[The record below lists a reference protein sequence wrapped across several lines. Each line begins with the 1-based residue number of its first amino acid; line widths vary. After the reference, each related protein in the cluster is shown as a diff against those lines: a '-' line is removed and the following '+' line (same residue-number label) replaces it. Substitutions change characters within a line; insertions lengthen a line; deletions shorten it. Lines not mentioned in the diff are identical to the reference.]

1 MKKIIVLSIAM
12 MLSGM
17 MMAQNAKDFL
27 RMGDEH
33 LANKDW
39 NKAIESFS
47 YCIKLQPD
55 YQTLYKAHYGRGFAY
70 FNLTE
75 YKLARTD
82 FDRSIRIFP
91 NDPEVYFWRAYTKYH
106 MGQSASSE
114 ISDYNRAILLKP
126 DYAEA
131 YFNRGEAK
139 IKNNQKSAGC
149 KDLRKALELGF
160 KKAEFELKLHCE
172 EQ

>member
-1 MKKIIVLSIAM
+1 MKKAVLFTFA
-12 MLSGM
+12 LFFTGFL
-17 MMAQNAKDFL
+17 MAQNAKDFL
-27 RMGDEH
+27 RMGDES
-33 LANKDW
+33 LENKNW
-39 NKAIESFS
+39 SKAIEYFS

-55 YQTLYKAHYGRGFAY
+55 FQTLYKAHYGRGFAY
-70 FNLTE
+70 FNMAD
-75 YKLARTD
+75 YKQARVD
-82 FDRSIRIFP
+82 FDRAIRIFP

-131 YFNRGEAK
+131 YFNRGQAK
-139 IKNNQKSAGC
+139 IKNRQKSAGC

-160 KKAEFELKLHCE
+160 KKAEFEIKLHCGE
-172 EQ
+172 